1 MASKRKRSKGGKK
14 PMLFGPWNYKILSLG
29 FFLIIVGFVAM
40 YLENEV
46 NGFISLYVS
55 PIIIM
60 AGYLSVIV
68 AIMKHDDSESSA
80 FAQGSG

>member
-1 MASKRKRSKGGKK
+1 
-14 PMLFGPWNYKILSLG
+14 MLFGTWNYKILSLG

-46 NGFISLYVS
+46 HGFISLYIS
-55 PIIIM
+55 PIVIM

-68 AIMKHDDSESSA
+68 AIMKHDDSGSSA
-80 FAQGSG
+80 SAQSSG